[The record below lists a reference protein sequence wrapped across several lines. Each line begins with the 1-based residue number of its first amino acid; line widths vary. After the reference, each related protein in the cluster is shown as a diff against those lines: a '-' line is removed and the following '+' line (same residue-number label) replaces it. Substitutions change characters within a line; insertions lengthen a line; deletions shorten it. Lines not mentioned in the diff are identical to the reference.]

1 MFGVQ
6 KTYGAKIVA
15 DGYVQRHEHLIKLC
29 KANQF
34 SKKANQFCF

>member
-15 DGYVQRHEHLIKLC
+15 DVYVQRHEHLIKLC
-29 KANQF
+29 KCQRCASIVN
-34 SKKANQFCF
+34 